1 MALLISIYTKEV
13 LVVLLIIV
21 KEIQFFFWRL
31 KVNMGP
37 LLQRVLFGQKKLSIL
52 DFHKLCPD
60 LNHAIYSNMIRNSI
74 AALLVS
80 LRRENISFLLRLSQ
94 KFGT

>member
-13 LVVLLIIV
+13 LVVLLILV

-37 LLQRVLFGQKKLSIL
+37 SLQRVLFGQKQSV
-52 DFHKLCPD
+52 
-60 LNHAIYSNMIRNSI
+60 Y
-74 AALLVS
+74 
-80 LRRENISFLLRLSQ
+80 
-94 KFGT
+94 